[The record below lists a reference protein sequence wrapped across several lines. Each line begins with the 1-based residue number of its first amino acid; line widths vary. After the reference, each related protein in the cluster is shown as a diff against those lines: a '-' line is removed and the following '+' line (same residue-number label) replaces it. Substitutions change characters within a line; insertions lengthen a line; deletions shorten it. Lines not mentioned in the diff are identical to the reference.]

1 MVCSEQLFFTNDFWD
16 NLRRMLDINTLAILV
31 DHYFNSPLSLFLGV
45 FFGFFLFLIIM
56 TYFTALCLRTKIRTV
71 QEQQQRFL
79 SYVHPDFSEVKDVKT
94 GLSVRFEERNE
105 MEERIAGARREQF
118 AREYMMQYQNNYID
132 RKNESNLN
140 NEVDSDGSGEVLLQS
155 MESSSEE
162 SGIGEECQFEKQPD
176 EQKPEEKL
184 SKKQPTKKPSLNNHS
199 ENLLNTMYKLFRRA
213 EQLEKKENKSKNK
226 VRIKEKSACFKDPL
240 LLDDKTISQ
249 THKNQRQQLFTFYIN
264 KLANQKIHTVNYYS
278 YTLYYPKDFPEAEKL
293 DPSCMIH
300 EKKSNLLHIINR
312 KITSFDRKTTKLMNR
327 RRPEKFG
334 KNYLALLDPM
344 PLEEQDL
351 YDLIRQ
357 KYFETNES
365 NVMKLTIKEKDRKI
379 DLNIKKAL

>member
-1 MVCSEQLFFTNDFWD
+1 M
-16 NLRRMLDINTLAILV
+16 
-31 DHYFNSPLSLFLGV
+31 
-45 FFGFFLFLIIM
+45 
-56 TYFTALCLRTKIRTV
+56 
-71 QEQQQRFL
+71 
-79 SYVHPDFSEVKDVKT
+79 
-94 GLSVRFEERNE
+94 RFEERTE
-105 MEERIAGARREQF
+105 MEQRIAGARREHF
-118 AREYMMQYQNNYID
+118 AREYMMHYQNNYID
-132 RKNESNLN
+132 RKSENNL

-162 SGIGEECQFEKQPD
+162 SGIGDECQFEKLPE
-176 EQKPEEKL
+176 EQKPKEK
-184 SKKQPTKKPSLNNHS
+184 STNKQSTKKPSLNNHS
-199 ENLLNTMYKLFRRA
+199 ENLLNTMYNLFRRA
-213 EQLEKKENKSKNK
+213 EQLEKKENTKSKNK
-226 VRIKEKSACFKDPL
+226 VRIKEKGVSFKDPL
-240 LLDDKTISQ
+240 LLDDKTISRS
-249 THKNQRQQLFTFYIN
+249 HKNQRQQLFTFYIN

-278 YTLYYPKDFPEAEKL
+278 YTLYYPKDFPDAEKL

-312 KITSFDRKTTKLMNR
+312 KITSFDRKTTKLMNK

-365 NVMKLTIKEKDRKI
+365 NVMKLTIKEKDQKI